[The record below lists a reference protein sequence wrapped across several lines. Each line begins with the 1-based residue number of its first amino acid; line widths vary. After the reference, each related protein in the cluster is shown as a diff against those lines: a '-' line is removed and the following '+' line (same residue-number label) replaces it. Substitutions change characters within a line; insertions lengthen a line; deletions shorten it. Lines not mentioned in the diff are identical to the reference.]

1 MSDNETYSGL
11 NKVTKFLDKATKNKE
26 KLVSKVTGGKYPAT
40 ANAAFD
46 LGTILTLGKINPT
59 LGFGA
64 MVSLVGPQLANEVVR
79 SPDFLGDYARVS
91 KAFGNESSPLA
102 EAIMDSNPTGSS
114 IFDFLNMG
122 FQFNPASWA
131 PGLLHATASEMAPD
145 NKFLNSKEAT
155 NFVKATSNIA
165 PFQPFQDIQHMI
177 ADTPRGQVL
186 KDYYKDKYDTLGYT
200 IRNNPWYLAPWIGA
214 LGISDMAVRS
224 LYKDKNLFD

>member
-11 NKVTKFLDKATKNKE
+11 NKVTNFLDKSTKNKE
-26 KLVSKVTGGKYPAT
+26 KLVNKVTGYPVT

-102 EAIMDSNPTGSS
+102 KAIMDSNPTGSS

-122 FQFNPASWA
+122 VQFNPASWV
-131 PGLLHATASEMAPD
+131 PGLLHATRYS
-145 NKFLNSKEAT
+145 F
-155 NFVKATSNIA
+155 
-165 PFQPFQDIQHMI
+165 
-177 ADTPRGQVL
+177 
-186 KDYYKDKYDTLGYT
+186 
-200 IRNNPWYLAPWIGA
+200 RNG
-214 LGISDMAVRS
+214 S
-224 LYKDKNLFD
+224 

>member
-11 NKVTKFLDKATKNKE
+11 NKVTNFLDKSTRNKE
-26 KLVSKVTGGKYPAT
+26 KLVNKVTGNKYPNT

-102 EAIMDSNPTGSS
+102 KAIMDSNPTGSS

-122 FQFNPASWA
+122 VQFNPASWV

-145 NKFLNSKEAT
+145 NKFLNSKGVT

-200 IRNNPWYLAPWIGA
+200 IKNNPWYLAPWIGA
-214 LGISDMAVRS
+214 LGVSDMVVRS